1 MILTYIY
8 STVIFLAGN
17 SKRVL
22 LISRSIF
29 KAAAVLSKTF
39 AAVYLAFL
47 TLEFFSKYLLILTAL
62 VLYLFYH
69 SLLSFLTFYF
79 WANLVSQL
87 FCSNH
92 ATLLSGTCRNNSM
105 RLFILFW
112 RWAPCKFCK
121 LSKLKIKNFFI
132 CWNLPSSFFNYVD
145 RCLFSIFLWLEKQSE
160 NNACFW

>member
-1 MILTYIY
+1 MNIPEEEQVIMFGAGENDEDLKYKNLIIIG

-17 SKRVL
+17 LKRVL

-29 KAAAVLSKTF
+29 KAAAELSKTF

-79 WANLVSQL
+79 
-87 FCSNH
+87 
-92 ATLLSGTCRNNSM
+92 
-105 RLFILFW
+105 
-112 RWAPCKFCK
+112 
-121 LSKLKIKNFFI
+121 
-132 CWNLPSSFFNYVD
+132 
-145 RCLFSIFLWLEKQSE
+145 
-160 NNACFW
+160 